1 MKALH
6 WFALGAS
13 ALALSAC
20 GQKTETTNATT
31 NTVVTENVATPAAAP
46 GQAFANTAAAS
57 DSIEVQASTLAAA
70 NGQSAAIKKFATEMI
85 KAHTESTGKLKNAA
99 SAASP
104 AIIPDPTVTAE
115 QQQTLDSLGALKGA
129 EFDKAYAAAQ
139 VDAHTKTLAALKDY
153 AATGDV
159 PQFKTFAT
167 ELVPIVTAHLNM
179 AKGLKP

>member
-20 GQKTETTNATT
+20 GQKTETTSTT
-31 NTVVTENVATPAAAP
+31 NTVVTENVTTPAAAAP
-46 GQAFANTAAAS
+46 GQAFANMAAAS
-57 DSIEVQASTLAAA
+57 DTFEVQASTLAAA
-70 NGQSAAIKKFATEMI
+70 NSQSAAIKKFATAMI

-99 SAASP
+99 NAASP
-104 AIIPDPTVTAE
+104 AVTPDPTLSAE
-115 QQQTLDSLGALKGA
+115 QQTTLDTLGGLKGA

-139 VDAHTKTLAALKDY
+139 VDAHIKALAGLKDY

-167 ELVPIVTAHLNM
+167 ELVPTVTAHLNM
-179 AKGLKP
+179 AKALKP